1 MLLKCHLSRIAP
13 LRPTGHPNCAT
24 GERELIDHSL
34 KKTQKTKNIDMYYVL
49 LSREEER
56 SAVLKFSW
64 TKDIVYLLENI
75 AEEFPT
81 LWES

>member
-1 MLLKCHLSRIAP
+1 
-13 LRPTGHPNCAT
+13 
-24 GERELIDHSL
+24 
-34 KKTQKTKNIDMYYVL
+34 MYYVL

-56 SAVLKFSW
+56 SAVLNFSW